1 MKTLKNYPDRV
12 LPDRQAVTMDKP
24 FLNAYSRLL
33 IKTCHK
39 RGAFAMGGMAA
50 FIPSKD
56 EERNNQVLNKVKAD
70 KSLEANNGHDGTWIA
85 HPGLA
90 DTAMAVF
97 NDILGSRKN
106 QLEVMREQ
114 DAPITADQLLAP
126 CDGERTEEG
135 MRANIRVAVQ
145 YIEAWISGNGCV
157 PIYGLMEDAATAE
170 ISRTSIWQ
178 WIHHQ
183 KTLSNGKAM
192 IEAGAAA
199 VHFEDQL
206 ASVKKC
212 GHMGGKVLV
221 PTQEAIQKLVAARLA
236 ADVTGVPTLLVART
250 DADAADL
257 ITSDCDPYDSE
268 FITGERTSEGFF
280 RTHAGIEQAI
290 SRGLAY
296 APYADL
302 VWCETST
309 PDLELARR
317 FAQAIHAKYPGKLL
331 AYNCSPSFNW
341 QKNLDDK
348 TIASF
353 QQQLSDM
360 GYKFQFIT
368 LAGIHSMWFNMF
380 DLANAYA
387 QGEGMKHYVEKVQQP
402 EFAAAKDGYTFVSHQ
417 QEVGTGYFDKVTT
430 IIQGGTSSVTA
441 LTGST
446 EESQF

>member
-1 MKTLKNYPDRV
+1 MKPPR
-12 LPDRQAVTMDKP
+12 R
-24 FLNAYSRLL
+24 
-33 IKTCHK
+33 
-39 RGAFAMGGMAA
+39 
-50 FIPSKD
+50 
-56 EERNNQVLNKVKAD
+56 
-70 KSLEANNGHDGTWIA
+70 
-85 HPGLA
+85 
-90 DTAMAVF
+90 
-97 NDILGSRKN
+97 
-106 QLEVMREQ
+106 
-114 DAPITADQLLAP
+114 
-126 CDGERTEEG
+126 
-135 MRANIRVAVQ
+135 
-145 YIEAWISGNGCV
+145 
-157 PIYGLMEDAATAE
+157 
-170 ISRTSIWQ
+170 IW
-178 WIHHQ
+178 
-183 KTLSNGKAM
+183 N
-192 IEAGAAA
+192 
-199 VHFEDQL
+199 
-206 ASVKKC
+206 C
-212 GHMGGKVLV
+212 
-221 PTQEAIQKLVAARLA
+221 
-236 ADVTGVPTLLVART
+236 
-250 DADAADL
+250 
-257 ITSDCDPYDSE
+257 
-268 FITGERTSEGFF
+268 
-280 RTHAGIEQAI
+280 

-348 TIASF
+348 TIASFQQQLSDMGYKFQFITTIASF